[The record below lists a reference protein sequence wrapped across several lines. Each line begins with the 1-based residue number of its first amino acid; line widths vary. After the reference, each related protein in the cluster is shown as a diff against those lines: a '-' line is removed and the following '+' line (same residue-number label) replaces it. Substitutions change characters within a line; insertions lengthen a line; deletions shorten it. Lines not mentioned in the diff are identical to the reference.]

1 MEEPQLC
8 VTSATVLGAELEN
21 CPPQTESDFNIGES
35 SDLCEKHPILHTFHC
50 H

>member
-8 VTSATVLGAELEN
+8 VSRATILGTELEN
-21 CPPQTESDFNIGES
+21 CPPQMDSDFNIVQF
-35 SDLCEKHPILHTFHC
+35 SDLCEKHIVLHTLHW